1 MIRRLSRFCER
12 NPLVAV
18 WLGFAVCFVLMY
30 CAAPLI
36 ERHVETTT
44 HSIGNT

>member
-1 MIRRLSRFCER
+1 MIRRFSRFCER

-30 CAAPLI
+30 CAAPLLV
-36 ERHVETTT
+36 RHVEHVARSAT
-44 HSIGNT
+44 